1 MGWIVELEAEG
12 RYRLP
17 HSGRRGPLG
26 RALYSLWCGVESLL
40 LGESIEEILP
50 LIDDE
55 FLETSCSEDYESS
68 NSDGPPTSRELWG
81 KGKGAPKAYPP
92 PPSKG
97 KGGRRKGKGNAKGR
111 RR

>member
-1 MGWIVELEAEG
+1 MRWRDGSAAHRATLLAQIAGLVEDQRVSLKEALMGWIVELEAEG

-17 HSGRRGPLG
+17 HGGRRGPLG

-40 LGESIEEILP
+40 LGESVEEILP

-68 NSDGPPTSRELWG
+68 SSEDCESCSPR
-81 KGKGAPKAYPP
+81 
-92 PPSKG
+92 
-97 KGGRRKGKGNAKGR
+97 
-111 RR
+111 